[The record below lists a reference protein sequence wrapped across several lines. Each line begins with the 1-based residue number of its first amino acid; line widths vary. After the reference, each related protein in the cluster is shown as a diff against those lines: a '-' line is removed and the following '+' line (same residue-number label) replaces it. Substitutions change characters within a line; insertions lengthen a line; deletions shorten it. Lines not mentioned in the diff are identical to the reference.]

1 MEDIKERVTKWR
13 DIATQRKNAA
23 IKKGDRMEVN
33 YQLGK
38 RDLCNEMLK
47 DIENGIKAKKT
58 KSKTGDKQ
66 SVQSTKAD
74 H

>member
-1 MEDIKERVTKWR
+1 MENLKENLIKWR
-13 DIATQRKNAA
+13 DLATERKNAA

-47 DIENGIKAKKT
+47 DLENEIKKEKET
-58 KSKTGDKQ
+58 SKEGNK
-66 SVQSTKAD
+66 
-74 H
+74 